1 MHSSMATTPTEYDL
15 RTHTPDAVAI
25 DDSAAEADSAQAMT
39 RVIIQSCRL
48 SGDTDFR
55 YGWVP
60 GLKQLTVAGDI

>member
-39 RVIIQSCRL
+39 RVIIQSCSVVTLISVRL
-48 SGDTDFR
+48 GD
-55 YGWVP
+55 
-60 GLKQLTVAGDI
+60 

>member
-39 RVIIQSCRL
+39 RVIIQSCSVVTL
-48 SGDTDFR
+48 IS
-55 YGWVP
+55 V
-60 GLKQLTVAGDI
+60 TVG